1 MYEKYK
7 KYHALLAKYTSDA
20 KGGGVGNSGDYDDSS
35 VTVSKST

>member
-7 KYHALLAKYTSDA
+7 KYQALLAKYSSDA
-20 KGGGVGNSGDYDDSS
+20 KGGVGNSGDYDDSS